1 MNESTPDELETLA
14 AEPLRGDRIHSFYL
28 TSFCRFAILLMQVS
42 DNSFLERFRVPII
55 RVLLIEDNRLL
66 REGITAMLNDQ
77 PDIRAVSA
85 TGNGDAI
92 EKAKKIRPQ
101 VVLLDLGLRSQ
112 NSLRVAELIKKEY
125 PKAEIVVMDLMPVQS
140 EVVEFVK
147 AGVSGF
153 ILKDAT
159 IDDFLQTIR
168 SVAEGKKVLPPSLT
182 GSLFSSIVEYAV
194 QSGKADRL
202 MKAVK
207 LTRREH
213 EVVDLIARGMSNKEI
228 AKELSIAVHTVKSHV
243 HNTLEKL
250 ALHTRLELA
259 SFALTEGMVRKPSDH
274 GSK

>member
-1 MNESTPDELETLA
+1 
-14 AEPLRGDRIHSFYL
+14 
-28 TSFCRFAILLMQVS
+28 MQVS

>member
-1 MNESTPDELETLA
+1 
-14 AEPLRGDRIHSFYL
+14 
-28 TSFCRFAILLMQVS
+28 VS
-42 DNSFLERFRVPII
+42 KI

-66 REGITAMLNDQ
+66 REGITAMLNEQ
-77 PDIRAVSA
+77 LDIRAVSSS
-85 TGNGDAI
+85 GNGDAL
-92 EKAKKIRPQ
+92 EKAKKLKPQ

-112 NSLRVAELIKKEY
+112 NSLRIAELIKKDF
-125 PKAEIVVMDLMPVQS
+125 PKAQIVVMDLMPAQS
-140 EVVEFVK
+140 EVVEFVQ

-159 IDDFLQTIR
+159 IDDFLNTIR
-168 SVAEGKKVLPPSLT
+168 SVADGKKVLPPSLT
-182 GSLFSSIVEYAV
+182 DSLFSHIVEYAV

-202 MKAVK
+202 MKAVR

-228 AKELSIAVHTVKSHV
+228 ANELHIAVHTVKSHV

-259 SFALTEGMVRKPSDH
+259 SFALTEGMVRKSSGRD
-274 GSK
+274 SE